1 MTNYGPYAAFDIEFD
16 TGGHLV
22 DPKEQDEAL
31 AYLAAGGAG
40 TSVGNVFVIAHGW
53 NNDMGEARDLYHR
66 FFDSFGK
73 VAATHG
79 KSPQNSTVL
88 ALLWPSKKF
97 ADTALIPGGSAAT
110 GDPLDAQLNAQ
121 LDLFK
126 VMYADNAK
134 TATNIDAA
142 RRLIPTLAV
151 NPLAQ
156 DQYVKL
162 IAELVPPT
170 RYEIDEGLDGALEA
184 VANLAGRTVLAR
196 LAQPVRPVGTSGAA
210 GFDLGA
216 SIKNGAAM
224 LGNVFTYYTMKDRAA
239 IVGRT
244 GAAALVRALRS
255 AVVPGRKVHLIG
267 HSFGGRLVT
276 ALANALVP
284 PTHVDS
290 MTLLEAAYSHNGM
303 ATNWD
308 GNNANGSFAGV
319 LTNRMVQGPVL
330 ITHSVHDIPVGI
342 MYPTASRLMNQVAAS
357 VYGGPDDKFGG
368 MGRNGAQHT
377 PQVLAD
383 VKLQAVGGAYPVAP
397 QATPFVVNINGDG
410 PNPVITGH
418 GDVCKDEIAH
428 AMLSYV

>member
-1 MTNYGPYAAFDIEFD
+1 MTNYGPYAAFDVEFD
-16 TGGHLV
+16 TGGHPV
-22 DPKEQDEAL
+22 NPAQQAEAL
-31 AYLAAGGAG
+31 EFLTTDGNGK
-40 TSVGNVFVIAHGW
+40 SVGNVFVIAHGW
-53 NNDMGEARDLYHR
+53 NNDMAEARDLYHR
-66 FFDSFGK
+66 FFDSFAK

-79 KSPQNSTVL
+79 KSPKNYAVL

-97 ADTALIPGGSAAT
+97 ADTALIPGGAAAT

-121 LDLFK
+121 LDLFTS
-126 VMYADNAK
+126 MYADNAK
-134 TATNIDAA
+134 TAANIEAA

-156 DQYVKL
+156 DQYVRL
-162 IAELVPPT
+162 IVELVPQAQC
-170 RYEIDEGLDGALEA
+170 EIDEGLDGALET
-184 VANLAGRTVLAR
+184 VANLAGRTVLGR

-244 GAAALVRALRS
+244 GAVALVRALQT
-255 AVVPGRKVHLIG
+255 AAPGRRVHLIG

-276 ALANALVP
+276 ALANALAP
-284 PTHVDS
+284 SAHVDS

-308 GNNANGSFAGV
+308 GNKTNGSFVGV
-319 LTNRMVQGPVL
+319 LTNRAVQGPVL
-330 ITHSVHDIPVGI
+330 ITHSAHDIPVGI

-383 VKLQAVGGAYPVAP
+383 VKLQPVGGAYPAAP
-397 QATPFVVNINGDG
+397 AATPFVLNINGDG
-410 PNPVITGH
+410 PSPIITGH
-418 GDVCKDEIAH
+418 GDICKDEIAH